1 MLADTSS
8 APGASTPDVEPIAA
22 MLAELIVVPILA
34 KSPAAA
40 ATNSGV
46 A

>member
-8 APGASTPDVEPIAA
+8 APGASTPEVGPSAA
-22 MLAELIVVPILA
+22 VFAELIVDPIRA
-34 KSPAAA
+34 RSVAAA